1 MKTKKEKEEKKKLKK
16 EKKEKVVREEKD
28 KTQFSL
34 VEVIVI
40 MIICIIFGL
49 LIGGYIVSQRRANL
63 NEEHRIDFN
72 EINGL
77 YEDINR
83 NYYGEY
89 TSNSF
94 RDNTVKGMLSY
105 LDDPYA
111 RLITS
116 EETIDYMESL
126 ESEFIGIGIEITKL
140 ETDEYVKITKI
151 YSNTP
156 ADRGG
161 LKEDDLII
169 KVGKKDLTGLG
180 LDEVIKSIKGGSRG
194 DKVKLTLKRG
204 EKTIEKE
211 LSKEIITLPTVD
223 HKIIEKNDKKIGEI
237 IISNFSKNTYS
248 EFKIA
253 YEELK
258 KEKIDGLIID
268 LRDNGGGY
276 LTAAAK
282 VTSMFLDN
290 NKVIYIEKKKD
301 KEEKILS
308 HDERTIKDKVV
319 ILINGGTASG
329 SEIMASSLKMN
340 ADATLVGTTT
350 YGKNTIQKIH
360 TLKDDTLVKFT
371 VGEWLTSE
379 GQTIKEDKVKP
390 DVLVEDNTC
399 CERNSETDEVLKQA
413 LKIFE

>member
-1 MKTKKEKEEKKKLKK
+1 MKTKEEKKKVKK
-16 EKKEKVVREEKD
+16 EKKEKVVKEEKD

-89 TSNSF
+89 TSDSF

-111 RLITS
+111 RLISS
-116 EETIDYMESL
+116 EESKDYMESL
-126 ESEFIGIGIEITKL
+126 ESEFIGIGMEITKE
-140 ETDEYVKITKI
+140 ETDEYARITKI

-161 LKEDDLII
+161 LKENDLII
-169 KVGKKDLTGLG
+169 KVDKKDLTGLG
-180 LDEVIKSIKGGSRG
+180 IEEIIKNIKGGSRG
-194 DKVKLTLKRG
+194 DKVKLTLKRD

-223 HKIIEKNDKKIGEI
+223 HKIIEKSDKKIGEI

-248 EFKIA
+248 EFKVA
-253 YEELK
+253 YETLK
-258 KEKIDGLIID
+258 KEKVDGLIID

-276 LTAAAK
+276 LTSAAK

-308 HDERTIKDKVV
+308 HDEKIIKDKVV

-340 ADATLVGTTT
+340 ADATLVGTVT

-360 TLKDDTLVKFT
+360 SLKDEAIVKFT

-390 DVLVEDNTC
+390 DVVVEDNTC
-399 CERNSETDEVLKQA
+399 CERNTENDEVLNQA

>member
-1 MKTKKEKEEKKKLKK
+1 MKTKEKEEKKKLKK

-126 ESEFIGIGIEITKL
+126 ESEFIGIGMEITKL
-140 ETDEYVKITKI
+140 ETDEYAKVTKI

-161 LKEDDLII
+161 LKEL
-169 KVGKKDLTGLG
+169 
-180 LDEVIKSIKGGSRG
+180 
-194 DKVKLTLKRG
+194 LK
-204 EKTIEKE
+204 
-211 LSKEIITLPTVD
+211 
-223 HKIIEKNDKKIGEI
+223 
-237 IISNFSKNTYS
+237 
-248 EFKIA
+248 
-253 YEELK
+253 
-258 KEKIDGLIID
+258 
-268 LRDNGGGY
+268 
-276 LTAAAK
+276 
-282 VTSMFLDN
+282 
-290 NKVIYIEKKKD
+290 
-301 KEEKILS
+301 
-308 HDERTIKDKVV
+308 
-319 ILINGGTASG
+319 
-329 SEIMASSLKMN
+329 
-340 ADATLVGTTT
+340 
-350 YGKNTIQKIH
+350 
-360 TLKDDTLVKFT
+360 
-371 VGEWLTSE
+371 
-379 GQTIKEDKVKP
+379 
-390 DVLVEDNTC
+390 
-399 CERNSETDEVLKQA
+399 
-413 LKIFE
+413 

>member
-1 MKTKKEKEEKKKLKK
+1 MKTKEKEEKKKLKK

-126 ESEFIGIGIEITKL
+126 ESEFIGIGMEITKL
-140 ETDEYVKITKI
+140 ETDEYAKVTKI

-169 KVGKKDLTGLG
+169 KVDKKDLTGLSI
-180 LDEVIKSIKGGSRG
+180 DEVIKSIKGGSRG

-223 HKIIEKNDKKIGEI
+223 HKIIEKDDKKIGEI

-258 KEKIDGLIID
+258 KE
-268 LRDNGGGY
+268 
-276 LTAAAK
+276 
-282 VTSMFLDN
+282 FLA
-290 NKVIYIEKKKD
+290 E
-301 KEEKILS
+301 
-308 HDERTIKDKVV
+308 
-319 ILINGGTASG
+319 A
-329 SEIMASSLKMN
+329 
-340 ADATLVGTTT
+340 
-350 YGKNTIQKIH
+350 
-360 TLKDDTLVKFT
+360 
-371 VGEWLTSE
+371 
-379 GQTIKEDKVKP
+379 
-390 DVLVEDNTC
+390 
-399 CERNSETDEVLKQA
+399 EVLFD
-413 LKIFE
+413 KIYNKLNHED

>member
-1 MKTKKEKEEKKKLKK
+1 MKTKEKEEKKKLKK

-126 ESEFIGIGIEITKL
+126 ESEFIGIGMEITKL
-140 ETDEYVKITKI
+140 ETDEYAKVTKI

-161 LKEDDLII
+161 LKENDLII
-169 KVGKKDLTGLG
+169 KVDKKDLTGLSI
-180 LDEVIKSIKGGSRG
+180 DEVIKSIKGGSRG

-223 HKIIEKNDKKIGEI
+223 HKIIEKDDKKIGEI

-258 KEKIDGLIID
+258 KEKVDGLIID

-340 ADATLVGTTT
+340 ADATLVGTNT

-360 TLKDDTLVKFT
+360 TLKDDALVKFT

-379 GQTIKEDKVKP
+379 GQTIKDDKVKP
-390 DVLVEDNTC
+390 DVVVEDNTC

>member
-1 MKTKKEKEEKKKLKK
+1 MKTKEKEEKKKLKK

-126 ESEFIGIGIEITKL
+126 ESEFIGIGMEITKL
-140 ETDEYVKITKI
+140 ETDEYAKVTKI

-169 KVGKKDLTGLG
+169 KVDKKDLTGLSI
-180 LDEVIKSIKGGSRG
+180 DEVIKSIKGGSRG

-223 HKIIEKNDKKIGEI
+223 HKIIEKDDKKIGEI

-258 KEKIDGLIID
+258 KEKVDGLIID

-340 ADATLVGTTT
+340 AEATLVGTNT

-360 TLKDDTLVKFT
+360 TLKDDALVKFT

-379 GQTIKEDKVKP
+379 GQTIKDDKVKP
-390 DVLVEDNTC
+390 DVVVEDNTC

>member
-1 MKTKKEKEEKKKLKK
+1 MKTKKKEEKK
-16 EKKEKVVREEKD
+16 KKEKVVREEKD

-89 TSNSF
+89 TSDSF

-116 EETIDYMESL
+116 EESKDYIESL
-126 ESEFIGIGIEITKL
+126 ESEFIGIGMEITKT
-140 ETDEYVKITKI
+140 ETDEYARITKV

-161 LKEDDLII
+161 LKENDLII
-169 KVGKKDLTGLG
+169 KVNKKDLTGLG
-180 LDEVIKSIKGGSRG
+180 IEEIIKNIKGGSRG
-194 DKVKLTLKRG
+194 DKVNLTLKR
-204 EKTIEKE
+204 EDKTIEKE
-211 LSKEIITLPTVD
+211 LSKEIITLPTLD
-223 HKIIEKNDKKIGEI
+223 YKIFEKNDKKIGEI

-253 YEELK
+253 YDALK
-258 KEKIDGLIID
+258 KEKIDGLILD

-276 LTAAAK
+276 LTSAAK
-282 VTSMFLDN
+282 VTSMFLEN

-308 HDERTIKDKVV
+308 HDDKIIKDKVV

-340 ADATLVGTTT
+340 IDATLVGTQT

-360 TLKDDTLVKFT
+360 TLKDESLVKFT

-379 GQTIKEDKVKP
+379 GQTIKDDKIKP
-390 DVLVEDNTC
+390 DIVVEETDC
-399 CERNSETDEVLKQA
+399 CMRNNENDEVLNQA

>member
-1 MKTKKEKEEKKKLKK
+1 MKTKEKEEKKKLKK

-126 ESEFIGIGIEITKL
+126 ESEFIGIGMEITKL
-140 ETDEYVKITKI
+140 ETDEYAKVTKI

-169 KVGKKDLTGLG
+169 KVDKKDLTGLSI
-180 LDEVIKSIKGGSRG
+180 DEVIKSIKGGSRG

-223 HKIIEKNDKKIGEI
+223 HKIIEKDDKKIGEI

-258 KEKIDGLIID
+258 KEKVDGLIID

-340 ADATLVGTTT
+340 ADATLVGTNT

-360 TLKDDTLVKFT
+360 TLKDDALVKFT

-379 GQTIKEDKVKP
+379 GQTIKDDKVKP
-390 DVLVEDNTC
+390 DVVVEDNTC

>member
-1 MKTKKEKEEKKKLKK
+1 MKTKEKEEKKKLKK

-126 ESEFIGIGIEITKL
+126 ESEFIGIGMEITKL
-140 ETDEYVKITKI
+140 ETDEYAKVTKI

-169 KVGKKDLTGLG
+169 KVDKKDLTGLSI
-180 LDEVIKSIKGGSRG
+180 DEVIKSIKGGSRG

-223 HKIIEKNDKKIGEI
+223 HKIIDKDDKKIGEI

-258 KEKIDGLIID
+258 KEKVDGLIID

-340 ADATLVGTTT
+340 ADATLVGTNT

-360 TLKDDTLVKFT
+360 TLKDDAIVKFT

-379 GQTIKEDKVKP
+379 GQTIKDDKVKP
-390 DVLVEDNTC
+390 DVVVEDNTC

>member
-1 MKTKKEKEEKKKLKK
+1 MKTKEKEEKKKLKK

-126 ESEFIGIGIEITKL
+126 ESEFIGIGMEITKL
-140 ETDEYVKITKI
+140 ETDEYAKVTKI

-169 KVGKKDLTGLG
+169 KVDKKDLTGLSI
-180 LDEVIKSIKGGSRG
+180 DEVIKSIKGGSRG

-223 HKIIEKNDKKIGEI
+223 HKIIDKDDKKIGEI

-258 KEKIDGLIID
+258 KEKVDGLIID

-340 ADATLVGTTT
+340 ADATLVGTNT

-360 TLKDDTLVKFT
+360 TLKDDALVKFT

-379 GQTIKEDKVKP
+379 GQTIKDDKVKP
-390 DVLVEDNTC
+390 DVVVEDNTC

>member
-1 MKTKKEKEEKKKLKK
+1 MKTKDKEKKKKLKI
-16 EKKEKVVREEKD
+16 EKSEND

-63 NEEHRIDFN
+63 NKENRIDFN

-77 YEDINR
+77 YDDINR

-116 EETIDYMESL
+116 EEYNDYMESL
-126 ESEFIGIGIEITKL
+126 ESEFIGIGIEITK
-140 ETDEYVKITKI
+140 EEKDEYPVITKI

-156 ADRGG
+156 GDRGG
-161 LKEDDLII
+161 LKENDILI
-169 KVGKKDLTGLG
+169 KVDKKELAG
-180 LDEVIKSIKGGSRG
+180 LDIPDIVELIKGGSRG
-194 DKVKLTLKRG
+194 DKVKLTVKR
-204 EKTIEKE
+204 EDKTIDKE
-211 LSKEIITLPTVD
+211 LSKEIVTLPTVE
-223 HKIIEKNDKKIGEI
+223 HKVLTSGDKIIGEI
-237 IISNFSKNTYS
+237 IISNFSKNTYN
-248 EFKIA
+248 EFKAA
-253 YEELK
+253 YDSLK
-258 KEKIDGLIID
+258 KENVEGLIID

-290 NKVIYIEKKKD
+290 SKVIYIEKKKD

-308 HDERTIKDKVV
+308 HDDKIIKEKVV
-319 ILINGGTASG
+319 LLINGGTASG
-329 SEIMASSLKMN
+329 SEIMATSLKTSD
-340 ADATLVGTTT
+340 DATLVGKTT

-360 TLKDDTLVKFT
+360 NLKDDTIVKFT

-379 GQTIKEDKVKP
+379 GYSIKDDKVVP
-390 DVLVEDNTC
+390 DITVENDDC
-399 CERNSETDEVLKQA
+399 CERNGENDEALNRA
-413 LKIFE
+413 LKVFE